1 VNKSRYTFQG
11 FLKTLPNMRV
21 TWKLNGKSVLGSLE
35 ITLKMQSQ
43 KLVTKKMKF
52 SIYIQNI
59 LVDDKARF

>member
-1 VNKSRYTFQG
+1 
-11 FLKTLPNMRV
+11 MRV

-59 LVDDKARF
+59 LVDDKERF